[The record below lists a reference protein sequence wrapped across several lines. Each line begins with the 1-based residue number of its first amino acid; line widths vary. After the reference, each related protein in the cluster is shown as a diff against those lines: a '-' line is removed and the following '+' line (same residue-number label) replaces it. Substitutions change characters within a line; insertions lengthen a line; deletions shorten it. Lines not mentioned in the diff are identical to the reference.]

1 MYNLNRA
8 GLKNKIRLRNI
19 FLVFFKIGFIAFGPA
34 MMMEAKK
41 NIVKKLNWIDEKEF
55 LDGLALAQLLPGAT
69 FVSLTI
75 YIGYK
80 LKGLL
85 GAVASFIGF
94 ILPPFLIMVLLS
106 WLYFKYQSIT
116 FVNVL
121 FKGMGAVVVAIIL
134 NAVWDV
140 AKIIINNIR
149 SIIIAAISFII
160 SLYYNNVFLILL
172 IAAFLGI
179 ALLRKKTNIK
189 DNNLTDKTKLHP
201 KDMRWKDI
209 IIICISIGLF
219 LASTSFVNKL
229 LRITG
234 VFFKIGALVFGNGF
248 TMLPLIQHE
257 VVNVHHW
264 LNLTD
269 FLVGVALGQMTP
281 GPIVITATFI
291 GYKVMGFLGA
301 LVATLAIFTP
311 SFLLVVTT
319 FGIYSKIKN
328 NKWVSSALNGLI
340 ASFVGLM
347 FIVVI
352 NTGRHALVDVY
363 TTGLSVLSFIMLQFI
378 KLDSKWVI
386 LSGSGIYLAVY
397 YLIHYLR

>member
-301 LVATLAIFTP
+301 LIATLAIFTP

>member
-134 NAVWDV
+134 NAVWDM
-140 AKIIINNIR
+140 AKIITNNIR